1 MSAVATKSGPPGFQP
16 QRPAAIPKHEASAR
30 YGQTTEA
37 KSNIEN
43 NTMNIEVKAAIIGK
57 IPEGAIPPS
66 AHPHGKMFTVTT
78 DTEGLFRYLA
88 PLQIAGKTHVGS
100 SGGFLTRAEAE
111 ACAKRDERK
120 WRAAP

>member
-1 MSAVATKSGPPGFQP
+1 M
-16 QRPAAIPKHEASAR
+16 
-30 YGQTTEA
+30 
-37 KSNIEN
+37 NIEVIMGDGSE
-43 NTMNIEVKAAIIGK
+43 TPPEVKAAIIGK